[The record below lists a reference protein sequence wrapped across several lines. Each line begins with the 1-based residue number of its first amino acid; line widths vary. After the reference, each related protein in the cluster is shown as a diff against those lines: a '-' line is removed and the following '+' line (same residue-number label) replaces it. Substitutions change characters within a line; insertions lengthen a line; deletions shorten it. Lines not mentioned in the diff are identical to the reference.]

1 MPSNILFTFKANKVN
16 FLTFALVG
24 GLLLAAFLIYQQRK
38 NADDLLLAWPLI
50 LQVTAVISFFA
61 GIFNYWR
68 YLKIS
73 EAPVSTIAAAAQG
86 YIEVNGKANCEEA
99 LKTPY
104 QNIPCVWYR
113 AWVFANRQDV
123 QCGNFITNTR
133 LLNYQE
139 SALPF
144 LLRDATGVCTVN
156 PRGAEIIHL
165 EKRTFYKNDH
175 RYVEE
180 FLPSNQALY
189 VLGYLDTRHE
199 ITDAAAIHRDT
210 GVLLSAWKA
219 NPTKLLQRFDI
230 NRDGTIDINE
240 WEQARAEARREVTLQ
255 HTTRLHTQGFTL
267 RKLSARYLF
276 IISALSPQLLRSQ
289 YLRFSLVHLAVLF
302 GLLATYFYR

>member
-1 MPSNILFTFKANKVN
+1 MPANIVFTFKANKVN

-24 GLLLAAFLIYQQRK
+24 GLLLAAFLLYRERSSQ
-38 NADDLLLAWPLI
+38 DDWAYVWPHI
-50 LQVTAVISFFA
+50 LQVTALISFFA

-73 EAPVSTIAAAAQG
+73 EAPISTIAAAAQG
-86 YIEVNGKANCEEA
+86 YIEVTGKANCDTP

-104 QNIPCVWYR
+104 QNISCVWYR
-113 AWVFANRQDV
+113 AWVYANRADRQR
-123 QCGNFITNTR
+123 GNHIANTR
-133 LLNYQE
+133 LLDYSE

-144 LLRDATGVCTVN
+144 KLADATGVCTVN
-156 PRGAEIIHL
+156 PKGAEVIHL

-189 VLGYLDTRHE
+189 VLGYLDSRRE
-199 ITDAAAIHRDT
+199 LNDAAAIHRDT

-219 NPTKLLQRFDI
+219 DRKTLLNRFDI
-230 NRDGTIDINE
+230 NHDGTIDIDE
-240 WEQARAEARREVTLQ
+240 WEQARAEARQEVALN
-255 HTTRLHTQGFTL
+255 HARLHSDGFTL
-267 RKLSARYLF
+267 QKTSARHLF

-289 YLRFSLVHLAVLF
+289 YLSFSLLHLAVLLS
-302 GLLATYFYR
+302 LLGVYFLR

>member
-1 MPSNILFTFKANKVN
+1 MPAHFLFTFKANKVN

-24 GLLLAAFLIYQQRK
+24 GLLLAALYTYHERH
-38 NADDLLLAWPLI
+38 NADDWAHVWALI

-61 GIFNYWR
+61 AIFNYWR

-86 YIEVNGKANCEEA
+86 YIEVTGKANCEKA

-113 AWVFANRQDV
+113 AWVFANRQEM
-123 QCGNFITNTR
+123 QRGNQIANTR
-133 LLNYQE
+133 LLDYSE

-144 LLRDATGVCTVN
+144 QLTDATGVCTIN
-156 PRGAEIIHL
+156 PKGAEIIHL

-180 FLPSNQALY
+180 FLPSNQTLY
-189 VLGYLDTRHE
+189 VLGYLDSRHE
-199 ITDAAAIHRDT
+199 FTDAAAIHRDT

-219 NPTKLLQRFDI
+219 NPKKLHQRFDF

-240 WEQARAEARREVTLQ
+240 WELARAEARREVTSQ
-255 HTTRLHTQGFTL
+255 HTARLHTEGFAL
-267 RKLSARYLF
+267 KKSGAQHLF

-289 YLRFSLVHLAVLF
+289 YLHFSLVHLAILF
-302 GLLATYFYR
+302 GLLSTYFYR